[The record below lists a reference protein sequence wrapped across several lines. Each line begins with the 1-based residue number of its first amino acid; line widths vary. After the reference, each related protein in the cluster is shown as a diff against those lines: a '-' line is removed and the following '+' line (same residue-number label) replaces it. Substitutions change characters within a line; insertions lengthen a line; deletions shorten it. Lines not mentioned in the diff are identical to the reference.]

1 VKRMSLQN
9 QAFDPHSG
17 VRYMGAIPHKVVL
30 RHQIAYPNNT
40 PMSSRGLLYTKAQI
54 RTHVFPLL
62 QRRQQALRMRTHVPH
77 AVLPEEKP
85 ERHRAVVGRATFA
98 AHDVDERL
106 HAQNGVALRDLDV
119 LGHQLVQVVARG
131 FVALE
136 RRPRAR
142 WGVEFG
148 GEAPGHGDHHAHV
161 KLFELDGERLS
172 VC

>member
-1 VKRMSLQN
+1 
-9 QAFDPHSG
+9 
-17 VRYMGAIPHKVVL
+17 
-30 RHQIAYPNNT
+30 
-40 PMSSRGLLYTKAQI
+40 
-54 RTHVFPLL
+54 
-62 QRRQQALRMRTHVPH
+62 MRPHVPH

-85 ERHRAVVGRATFA
+85 ERQDRAAGARAPFA

-106 HAQNGVALRDLDV
+106 HSQDGVALRDLDV
-119 LGHQLVQVVARG
+119 LGHQLVQAVARG

-148 GEAPGHGDHHAHV
+148 GEAARDGDRHAHV
-161 KLFELDGERLS
+161 ELFELDGESLS